1 MLYCAKFS
9 GRIIDTPFNAHSH
22 ERNAMNNNFYNNGGY
37 QYDNP
42 FTNEPQYDFYDELI
56 VKDARKATSRSMLSL
71 VLYMLIGYA
80 ATLAIIFGV
89 QIVIAGLMNDA
100 ALYERIAS
108 SIYYQLL
115 ISTLPMYAFGIPV
128 VLITLRKIPKKP
140 QPIEKPKMRFVEW
153 LVMIPIAEAAMLIGS
168 YIGTYVSEVYSFML
182 GVENNDTVSD
192 LIAETPLPLLFVI
205 TVILAPI
212 FEELIFRK
220 LLLDRLSVYG
230 SKFAIIVTAVAFGLF
245 HGNFDQ
251 LFYAALVGVVLGY
264 VAIKSGNW
272 LYSVGIHMVMNF
284 IGGILPVFVNDSY
297 TRVYEWY
304 ESADLSEYATIPAD
318 LMTDAAI
325 VLYYF
330 ALLGSLVIG
339 GVVLFVIGIRKRWFR
354 IDERMSVR
362 IPKKRTAGVIFRGV
376 GTILFL
382 VMSGILIMIDLFKPL
397 LEQAA
402 SSGGMGV

>member
-1 MLYCAKFS
+1 
-9 GRIIDTPFNAHSH
+9 
-22 ERNAMNNNFYNNGGY
+22 MNNNFYNNGGY
-37 QYDNP
+37 QYENP
-42 FTNEPQYDFYDELI
+42 FTNEPQYDFYDELV

-71 VLYMLIGYA
+71 VLYTVAGAVLMNVID
-80 ATLAIIFGV
+80 
-89 QIVIAGLMNDA
+89 IVISLVLIYGLGKQELYVSLANSAIYRILMN
-100 ALYERIAS
+100 
-108 SIYYQLL
+108 SI
-115 ISTLPMYAFGIPV
+115 PMYAAGIPT
-128 VLITLRKIPKKP
+128 VLLLLKSVPKKP
-140 QPIEKPKMRFVEW
+140 KPLEKTRMNIGH
-153 LVMIPIAEAAMLIGS
+153 LLMMIPIAEFAMVVGN
-168 YIGTYVSEVYSFML
+168 YIGMYINAIYSL
-182 GVENNDTVSD
+182 LPGVENNDVVSD
-192 LIAETPLPLLFVI
+192 LIADVPIPVI
-205 TVILAPI
+205 ILVTVILAPI

-318 LMTDAAI
+318 LMADAAI
-325 VLYYF
+325 VTYYF
-330 ALLGSLVIG
+330 ALIGSLVIG

-382 VMSGILIMIDLFKPL
+382 VMSGILIMMDLFMPL

-402 SSGGMGV
+402 ASGGMGV